1 MPNGNT
7 FFPCKKLQ
15 SCSFAA
21 LHITSRRQRE
31 ADAKHRRRE
40 ILTALFYVVRRGC
53 AWRLL
58 PHDFPLWKTVYHS
71 FLCLR
76 IDGTMERLHA
86 ALRTEVRQKAG
97 REPQPSGAIRDS
109 QSVQTTSTGGE
120 RGSDGWK
127 RVHGRQRHLLV
138 DLMGLPLTVVVH
150 AANIADC
157 TGATVVLKKGNGV
170 WTRLPWV
177 WADGSDTGALIQW
190 VKDPC
195 GWVLELLT
203 PRPGVKGF
211 AVGPQVWVVERT
223 FGWLGRYR
231 RLSQDDERL
240 TETSETMLYAAMVRL
255 MVKRLA

>member
-1 MPNGNT
+1 MKERNDLENRIKHIDEQIALLT
-7 FFPCKKLQ
+7 DLKAQCLQKL
-15 SCSFAA
+15 
-21 LHITSRRQRE
+21 
-31 ADAKHRRRE
+31 
-40 ILTALFYVVRRGC
+40 
-53 AWRLL
+53 
-58 PHDFPLWKTVYHS
+58 
-71 FLCLR
+71 
-76 IDGTMERLHA
+76 
-86 ALRTEVRQKAG
+86 
-97 REPQPSGAIRDS
+97 

-203 PRPGVKGF
+203 PRPGGRPGLCGQT
-211 AVGPQVWVVERT
+211 AV
-223 FGWLGRYR
+223 
-231 RLSQDDERL
+231 
-240 TETSETMLYAAMVRL
+240 
-255 MVKRLA
+255 